1 MEDKTKNKL
10 IAALQNNKELQNTIN
25 FEGTEDYNVN
35 AVTAEVAR
43 HTMADLELEPS
54 VGDRTDL
61 EGEYHGTF
69 DGYEDKAIKYV
80 PSDGGIFTGK
90 VQINKNNWSVTNVDD
105 SEIIN
110 YGQMETVISQL
121 DGAPLYTWDVNTK
134 DTGYNAIVNTSN
146 IPYKLNTVI
155 GHKEDLPVFEAY
167 SEGVAHNQYVTP
179 DSYDNAYITYGTTW
193 HDAYWNEAYND
204 LKNTITKLVFKGVD
218 DADNQIKIRGDSFYN
233 MLGLTSVHL
242 NYGVYELGTRAFSGC
257 ASLSSIAIPDSVTTV
272 GAEAFMGCE
281 ALTNIVLGSQVTEI
295 KTATFKNCKSL
306 KSIVVCNKNITKI
319 ASDAFSGCENLTKI
333 YFKGTQ
339 AEWDAITDNPIK
351 SSVKITVI
359 PIDGTAF
366 PFLYICK
373 EADVIDTSL
382 ASNKM
387 FLKLP
392 GKALIE
398 VSKGAVR
405 LERRDSKTTGNVD
418 YFTYDV
424 LAAVI
429 AGINSRLTAL
439 GSKDLALPTT
449 LATATETKHT
459 LIPSTLV
466 TSEEIS
472 EELHKESNAV
482 LVAEDI
488 VPSVQELNAKIDSIE
503 LTEAKVKLAEDLY
516 TYVPIGNAQKAS
528 NEVIGSG
535 STISATNRGKLG
547 SGPKYDDDGNLI
559 SAGDSL
565 KSVFNKIFGTQTD
578 TQPSVV
584 NSNVKLNV
592 SPGTTSYGSSTTE
605 YGTPIAA
612 KDVTITFT
620 LANSGTAQYGYRC
633 VNTKTTGSQTFYYPV
648 TKQSTGSSESG
659 KTEADLTITLPS
671 GKTASSSM
679 VTAGTYVHHSNNVL
693 YCNFNSSNQV
703 SIKISLAAGSVT
715 TSQQTR
721 YGQISASV
729 TLGAAQKENK
739 LTAGTAITAFLTY
752 LKNDADDQSKLSI
765 TAPKSNTAGSYT
777 IAAGKYYN
785 YYLASTA
792 SSLSNDTSTPVTTAT
807 QFSSSTISI
816 PCTDASHIWFL
827 LPPTTSGSKSIQY
840 EPFANTWVE
849 AFGGAADTTVGPVDV
864 ALTLDSGT
872 ADNPVIV
879 TYKGYYTSAKAAAGS
894 SLNYK
899 IV

>member
-10 IAALQNNKELQNTIN
+10 IAALKNNKELQNTIN

-43 HTMADLELEPS
+43 HTMADLKLEPS

-61 EGEYHGTF
+61 TNDYKGSF
-69 DGYEDKAIKYV
+69 DGYSDKAIKYV
-80 PSDGGIFTGK
+80 PSDGGEFTGA
-90 VQINKNNWSVTNVDD
+90 VQINKDNHRVDSVGIDD
-105 SEIIN
+105 VVN
-110 YGQMETVISQL
+110 YGQIETAIKLL
-121 DGAPLYTWDVNTK
+121 DGAPLYTWDAAK
-134 DTGYNAIVNTSN
+134 DYAAVKNDKGQN
-146 IPYKLNTVI
+146 YKLNTVI
-155 GHKEDLPVFEAY
+155 GSVEDLPLFEAY
-167 SEGVAHNQYVTP
+167 SEGKAHSKYVTP
-179 DSYDNAYITYGTTW
+179 DSYDNAYITYSTGTVR
-193 HDAYWNEAYND
+193 EAYFNQAYD
-204 LKNTITKLVFKGVD
+204 NVKNTITKLVFNGDLNPNNKVKIKGT
-218 DADNQIKIRGDSFYN
+218 SFIN
-233 MLGLTSVHL
+233 MRSLISVHL
-242 NYGVYELGTRAFSGC
+242 NSGVSELGDSAFSGC
-257 ASLSSIAIPDSVTTV
+257 ASLKSIELPDSVETIGTYAFAGCSALTGVVLGSKVTSIKSYTFQGCSNLKSIAICGKITSIDST
-272 GAEAFMGCE
+272 
-281 ALTNIVLGSQVTEI
+281 
-295 KTATFKNCKSL
+295 
-306 KSIVVCNKNITKI
+306 
-319 ASDAFSGCENLTKI
+319 AFSGCDKLTKI
-333 YFKGTQ
+333 YFNGTQ
-339 AEWDAITDNPIK
+339 EDWNKIK
-351 SSVKITVI
+351 PPSAPSTII
-359 PIDGTAF
+359 PIDGTSF

-373 EADVIDTSL
+373 DPDIIDTSL
-382 ASNKM
+382 TSNKM

-392 GKALIE
+392 NKPLVEI
-398 VSKGAVR
+398 SKGAAR

-466 TSEEIS
+466 TSEKIS
-472 EELHKESNAV
+472 EELHKESDAV

-528 NEVIGSG
+528 NEVVGSG

-584 NSNVKLNV
+584 NSSVKLNV

-605 YGTPIAA
+605 YGTPISA

-633 VNTKTTGSQTFYYPV
+633 GNAKTTGSQTFYYPV

-659 KTEADLTITLPS
+659 KTEADLRITLPS

-679 VTAGTYVHHSNNVL
+679 VTAGTYVHHSSNVL

-729 TLGAAQKENK
+729 TLGAAQKENQ
-739 LTAGTAITAFLTY
+739 LTAGTEIDSFLTY
-752 LKNDADDQSKLSI
+752 LKNDATETAKLSGG
-765 TAPKSNTAGSYT
+765 TKTNTAGAYT

-816 PCTDASHIWFL
+816 TCTDASHIWFL

-840 EPFANTWVE
+840 EPFANTWVG

-872 ADNPVIV
+872 AANPVIV